1 VSRIGDEALDALL
14 LRHPALDPCAAE
26 IEKACAAL
34 IAAYE
39 RGGKLLLCG
48 NGGSAADCEHIAGE
62 LLKGFERAR
71 PLPSDLRAKLA
82 REGLDGD
89 RLAANLQRALP
100 AVSLTGHPSFA
111 SAWSNDVDSELGFAQ
126 LVTALGQP
134 GDVLLAISTSG
145 QARNVQL
152 AARAA
157 RAIDIAVIGL
167 TGMDGG
173 ALAPLCD
180 ICIIAPA
187 RTTAEVQELHL
198 PVYHYLCRAV
208 EAHFFPD

>member
-1 VSRIGDEALDALL
+1 MSQAGDDGMDALL
-14 LRHPALDPCAAE
+14 LRHPALDSCAAE
-26 IEKACAAL
+26 IERARDAL
-34 IAAYE
+34 IAAYN

-71 PLPSDLRAKLA
+71 PLPPDLRAKLA
-82 REGLDGD
+82 REGLDGE
-89 RLAANLQRALP
+89 RLATDLQRALP

-111 SAWSNDVDSELGFAQ
+111 SAWANDVDAELSFAQ
-126 LVTALGQP
+126 LLTALGQP

-157 RAIDIAVIGL
+157 RAMDIAVIGL

-180 ICIIAPA
+180 ICIIVPA
-187 RTTAEVQELHL
+187 RATAEVQELHL